1 MELYLPPTIA
11 KLHQGTEFR
20 EVSKVW
26 QNRSKAN
33 RERMLKYWSDPKNR
47 DRRVDHT
54 QAKPLDVFDLEGH
67 YLDTYPSARKAARF
81 LNLPD
86 ENCVKA
92 VRRGE
97 KRQYRGYQF
106 RDAAVVKHDIGPVP
120 PIRYGMTKRKPY
132 HKDNSYLCK
141 PVRVTFHDGD
151 TMDFDS
157 LKDCAEALHR
167 KQSTISSAIKYGR
180 KCHGVHIQFI
190 DNQQNKPIS

>member
-1 MELYLPPTIA
+1 MELYLPPTTA

-20 EVSKVW
+20 TVSETFKR
-26 QNRSKAN
+26 RSEASKIKARKRWDAPGY
-33 RERMLKYWSDPKNR
+33 RETF
-47 DRRVDHT
+47 VDHS
-54 QAKPLDVFDLEGH
+54 QAKAVDVFDLEGH
-67 YLDTYPSARKAARF
+67 YLATYPSARKAARF

-106 RDAAVVKHDIGPVP
+106 RDATPDHNDIAPVP

-141 PVRVTFHDGD
+141 PVRVTFFDGD
-151 TMDFDS
+151 TMDFPS
-157 LKDCAEALHR
+157 IKDCAAALHR
-167 KQSTISSAIKYGR
+167 AQNTVSVAIKYGYR
-180 KCHGVHIQFI
+180 CHGVRVQFI
-190 DNQQNKPIS
+190 DNQ

>member
-20 EVSKVW
+20 EVSDTFKR
-26 QNRSKAN
+26 RSAASKIKA
-33 RERMLKYWSDPKNR
+33 RKRWDAPGYR
-47 DRRVDHT
+47 DTFVDHS
-54 QAKPLDVFDLEGH
+54 QAKPVDVFDLEGH
-67 YLDTYPSARKAARF
+67 YIATYPSARKAARF
-81 LNLPD
+81 LNLSD

-92 VRRGE
+92 CRRGE

-151 TMDFDS
+151 TMDFPS

-167 KQSTISSAIKYGR
+167 KQNTISSAIKYGR

-190 DNQQNKPIS
+190 DNQQIK